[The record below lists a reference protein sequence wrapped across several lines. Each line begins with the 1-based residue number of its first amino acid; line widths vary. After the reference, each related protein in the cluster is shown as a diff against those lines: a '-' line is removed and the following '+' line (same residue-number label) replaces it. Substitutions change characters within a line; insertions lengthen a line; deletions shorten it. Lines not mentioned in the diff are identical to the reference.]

1 MDYPVPSMHLTIV
14 GQQVKVL
21 PVSLLVCST
30 QGCVSCPLASQ
41 EGYTAV
47 PCLVTRRLHPSS
59 LGLAAQVLALC
70 SRLLTSSLLGV
81 QKAGGGA
88 LPESSAWTLCP
99 FPEGK
104 SVSGTSVSP
113 HSPSQTPRDS
123 FLIQG
128 GPASG
133 LTFGPVPFFYLTNVW
148 APNLRGA

>member
-70 SRLLTSSLLGV
+70 SRLLPLYWGCRRLEEEHFLSPLRG
-81 QKAGGGA
+81 
-88 LPESSAWTLCP
+88 P
-99 FPEGK
+99 
-104 SVSGTSVSP
+104 SV
-113 HSPSQTPRDS
+113 PSQRARVCQGPQ
-123 FLIQG
+123 FL
-128 GPASG
+128 
-133 LTFGPVPFFYLTNVW
+133 LTLPVKHPKTHS
-148 APNLRGA
+148 